1 MEEMDFETGIK
12 VIIVGNGQVGKTSMI
27 TQYATGSYTVDY
39 KKTIGTDFME
49 KDLDLSPDYG
59 AVKLMLWDTAG
70 QEMFGEITR
79 NYYRGADVVLYVFS
93 TIDRA
98 SFVAIEKWVQKVTAV
113 VGIDS
118 TVNLLVQNKVD
129 LLDNTAVSKDEAECL
144 ARNLQMR
151 LYRTC
156 VKENMHIDQLFEDA
170 ARSYMEKT
178 RRIVDTVIGPENP
191 SKVPDDIVDLN
202 DTQPQTQRTGG
213 KKSFCKIFKFL

>member
-12 VIIVGNGQVGKTSMI
+12 VIVVGNGQVGKTSMI

-49 KDLDLSPDYG
+49 KDLDLAPDYG

-70 QEMFGEITR
+70 QEMFGEVTR

-93 TIDRA
+93 TVDRA
-98 SFVAIEKWVQKVTAV
+98 SFVAIEKWVKKVTAV
-113 VGIDS
+113 CGTD

-129 LLDNTAVSKDEAECL
+129 LLDNTAVSKEEAECL

-170 ARSYMEKT
+170 ARSYMEKS
-178 RRIVDTVIGPENP
+178 RRIVDTVVGPENP
-191 SKVPDDIVDLN
+191 SKVMNDIVHLDEKM
-202 DTQPQTQRTGG
+202 PQTQRTGG
-213 KKSFCKIFKFL
+213 KKSFCRIFKFL